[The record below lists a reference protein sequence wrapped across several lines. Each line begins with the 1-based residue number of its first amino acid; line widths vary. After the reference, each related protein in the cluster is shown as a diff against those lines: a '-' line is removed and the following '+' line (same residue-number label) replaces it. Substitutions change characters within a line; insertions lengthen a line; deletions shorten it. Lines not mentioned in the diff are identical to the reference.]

1 MKNLLT
7 RSGSASCQRIPE
19 SSTEMRTSG
28 RPVVT
33 CQALSTLAPRTPKSS
48 CGLES
53 IAASPVLPELSF
65 QSSPKSFGSSGG
77 SFCGR
82 KA

>member
-19 SSTEMRTSG
+19 SSTEMRMSG

-33 CQALSTLAPRTPKSS
+33 CHALSTLAPRTPNSS

-65 QSSPKSFGSSGG
+65 QSSSKSFGTSGG